1 MKLVYYDSRGLP
13 LAAVVAAIRTGRLPQ
28 NGAFKAA
35 ALFSLPLI
43 NSPRAFVYYGTDEK
57 KRKVYALWC
66 KADPLLIPRFFRAR
80 EELGREAGEWFLLPV
95 DGVPGTTALRIAWR
109 LARAGSGWGR
119 ELFYR
124 AVQRYYPRFL
134 QLALKET

>member
-95 DGVPGTTALRIAWR
+95 DGVPGTAALRIAGG
-109 LARAGSGWGR
+109 LPVPARAGEENSSTGRYSGTTPA
-119 ELFYR
+119 FYNL
-124 AVQRYYPRFL
+124 P
-134 QLALKET
+134 